1 MASFAYNSF
10 KYSQLGDTGVT
21 PINLKT
27 DTIKL
32 VLLSASYTPDQDAH
46 DFYDDVSAY
55 EVAASGSY
63 STGGVTL
70 TITTSQD
77 NTNNRGVCDAADFNI
92 TSATIVAR
100 YFALIKST
108 GVASTSRLIALY
120 DPGALVTTYLGTLA
134 VTINASGLFYIG

>member
-1 MASFAYNSF
+1 MASFAYNEF

-21 PINLKT
+21 PINFKT

-32 VLLSASYTPDQDAH
+32 VLLKDTYTPDQDAH
-46 DFYDDVSAY
+46 DFYDDISAY
-55 EVAASGSY
+55 ECAASGSY
-63 STGGVTL
+63 SLGGVTL

-92 TSATIVAR
+92 TTFTGTVR
-100 YFALIKST
+100 YFALIKDT
-108 GVASTSRLIALY
+108 GTPGTSRLVTLY
-120 DPGALVTTYLGTLA
+120 DPGANIGVYAGTLA